1 MEQQSARKRELLDT
15 LGRLESQRENEQR
28 DFWLLQYQK
37 LLDAQPGEQS
47 FRATSIDPMLGYN
60 FLLNGVVHCIP
71 FLSRLWQ
78 SDKCNIMD
86 ITDSD
91 LIEAG
96 IKNATDRE
104 KILQSINDFLKLEK
118 PSQVKEAIPTEQA
131 HAQAQKHTDTPPSAP
146 QHTEQPNSNENPT
159 EAVSSEMDSECVI
172 CMEES
177 VSGIG
182 KKLELQRKFSNLNLI
197 LIIYFS
203 AKSYSCHV
211 AICAVV

>member
-78 SDKCNIMD
+78 SDKCNNMD
-86 ITDSD
+86 ITDTD

-96 IKNATDRE
+96 IKSAADRE

-118 PSQVKEAIPTEQA
+118 PSQVKEAIPTTAPE
-131 HAQAQKHTDTPPSAP
+131 QAQKHTDTPPSAP
-146 QHTEQPNSNENPT
+146 LHTEQQQPNSNESQT
-159 EAVSSEMDSECVI
+159 ETASSEMDSECVI

-177 VSGIG
+177 VS
-182 KKLELQRKFSNLNLI
+182 RKFKRPKHGGGGSLNHSESISLVF
-197 LIIYFS
+197 Y
-203 AKSYSCHV
+203 KRYSF
-211 AICAVV
+211 AV

>member
-86 ITDSD
+86 ITDND

-104 KILQSINDFLKLEK
+104 RILQSINDFLKLEK
-118 PSQVKEAIPTEQA
+118 SPQVKEAIPTAQA
-131 HAQAQKHTDTPPSAP
+131 HENAHAQKHTDTPPSAP
-146 QHTEQPNSNENPT
+146 HNIERPNSNDSQT

-177 VSGIG
+177 VSGSDKIDPSPSIIF
-182 KKLELQRKFSNLNLI
+182 KFLSIFHQFLL
-197 LIIYFS
+197 
-203 AKSYSCHV
+203 
-211 AICAVV
+211 